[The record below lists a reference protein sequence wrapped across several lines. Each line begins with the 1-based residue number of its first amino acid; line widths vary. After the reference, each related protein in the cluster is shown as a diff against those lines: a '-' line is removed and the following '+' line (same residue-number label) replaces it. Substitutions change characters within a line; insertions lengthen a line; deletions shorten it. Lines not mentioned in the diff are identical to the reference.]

1 MEHWEQKT
9 LSNTKGIVESFLC
22 GLIIWLL
29 FFLLNI
35 FLKILI
41 PSMSLMGFSQFLW
54 IQIICAS
61 YIVFYVPY
69 MNSLYRKKLL
79 LEVKRGDK
87 VELVKNS
94 QIKVEVLE
102 MKLMKKHP
110 QKIKFHIRNLLNN
123 ETSWVDSKEVYISN
137 LIRNK
142 N

>member
-1 MEHWEQKT
+1 MEQWEQRT
-9 LSNTKGIVESFLC
+9 LSNTTGIVESFIS
-22 GLIIWLL
+22 GLIIWFL

-35 FLKILI
+35 FLKIFI

-69 MNSLYRKKLL
+69 MNRLYRKKLL

-110 QKIKFHIRNLLNN
+110 QKIKFRIRNLLNN